1 MRYHIN
7 LFPPKEQTIVD
18 KIIYF
23 SFHYLRYI
31 LVITQ
36 LVIIG
41 VFFYRFKIDQEIVD
55 LKDSLKQKE
64 EIITVSAPLIRD
76 VRTID
81 TRVKT
86 ISGLATEQTNM
97 EAMLT
102 YVLSRFPADLS
113 LIKMDVNQKGMKFE
127 GSTLRPT
134 VVQLFYNQL
143 KKDKQFGIVKLDS
156 LRKGDTGFQFSFTL
170 SNYITSANEPVKA
183 GRKLN

>member
-1 MRYHIN
+1 MRYQIN

-64 EIITVSAPLIRD
+64 EIITVSSPLIRD
-76 VRTID
+76 VRLID
-81 TRVKT
+81 TRST
-86 ISGLATEQTNM
+86 AINAILTEQLGVNN
-97 EAMLT
+97 MLT
-102 YVLSRFPADLS
+102 YILSRFPQDLS
-113 LIKMDVNQKGMKFE
+113 LNKMDITNTGVKFE
-127 GSTLRPT
+127 GITFQPHT
-134 VVQLFYNQL
+134 VQLFYNQL
-143 KKDKQFGIVKLDS
+143 KSDKKFGVIKLDT
-156 LRKGDTGFQFSFTL
+156 LRKTDLGFQFSFTL
-170 SNYITSANEPVKA
+170 TNYVALKNEPLKN
-183 GRKLN
+183 RR